1 MVLVEAGV
9 EQPVAVG
16 VTRQE
21 VHGAAAERPP
31 LVSAACRSGRP
42 GAGSRQAGAEAATAG
57 SERRACVR
65 ACVRSK
71 IATER
76 RLHPP
81 GMSRVGR
88 ERRKRHARGAEQRL
102 RGGGAGC
109 LGRGLSGGR
118 GLV

>member
-65 ACVRSK
+65 ACAAKLLQSADYIHPGCPGWEGSAESVTRAGRSSVC
-71 IATER
+71 E
-76 RLHPP
+76 
-81 GMSRVGR
+81 
-88 ERRKRHARGAEQRL
+88 
-102 RGGGAGC
+102 GAG
-109 LGRGLSGGR
+109 RAVWGG
-118 GLV
+118 V